1 MTAEAKLTD
10 ILAALDI
17 AAIERREDGSFRLIS
32 SATAWL
38 TSIFPHKA
46 GEAINL
52 RSSFFLDH
60 FLQEAESF
68 WQSGGS
74 ERLRSGPWNE
84 TRDLQLEASALLI
97 AGRKILLIEP
107 FRLDYG
113 EAQPL
118 AQKAREK
125 SLDYERLARAEES
138 LRRSEARNQ
147 AILDAIPDLMLQV
160 DGRGAILEYRPKKTL
175 DLAPAL
181 KLASRVQDVLPAEI
195 ADPLYESARQAI
207 SDRATRVFEVSM
219 NIEGRSKDYE
229 VRVAASGADTALA
242 IVRDITRRKQL
253 ERELIDTREA
263 ALAASRAKSDFLAR
277 MSHEIRTPL
286 NGVIG
291 MIRLLVDAQL
301 TAEQQRLALT
311 AQSSAAALLD
321 IINDLLDLS
330 KIEAG
335 KTRIESQDFNLR
347 DTVEEAV
354 EMLAERAHAKG
365 LELVS
370 FFDTN
375 APALVRGDAGRIRQ
389 IIVNLA
395 GNAIKFTRTGEV
407 AVKVARASESERRAV
422 IRFEISD
429 TGIGISAEAMPCL
442 FHPFSQADPTIARRF
457 GGTGLG
463 LAISKQ
469 LVDLMGGEIGA
480 RSQEG
485 KGSSFWFTLPLEKQL
500 CEIRKPDLPL
510 RAIIIDRN
518 ATSRKALQH
527 YLLSLGARSDHFA
540 GGAKALEIMRR
551 RAADRDPYDAAFIN
565 TRTRGMDGAALAD
578 AIKSDPALASTRVVM
593 MKPFGNRSDASANI
607 DAQMT
612 KPVRLARLVEC
623 IRAMTN
629 GETSLPQ
636 GEARPEIIPAALARP
651 SSTRDENRGKIRVLL
666 AEDNPVNQE
675 VALLHLQR
683 LGYGVETVSD
693 GREAIRAFEKAE
705 YDIVLMDCQMPDIDG
720 YEATREIRLREGQ
733 SRRVAIIAMTANALE
748 GEREKCL
755 AAGMDDYLTKPL
767 DQEEMA
773 AALRRWAAPK
783 SMSSSKNIS
792 DDHSDSL
799 QSDLHEGLR
808 KLAGGSGSEAIIR
821 LIDLFI
827 KDTGERLADMRA
839 AKDEKTLGQTAH
851 ALKGS
856 CGYLGATRMKSICE
870 AIEDISRAGAM
881 DRASVLIDLLEE
893 EFARVCEALEGEKEE
908 ARRE

>member
-1 MTAEAKLTD
+1 MTDEAKNAD

-17 AAIERREDGSFRLIS
+17 AAMEREEDGSFRLIS
-32 SATAWL
+32 SAPAWL
-38 TSIFPHKA
+38 ARIFPRAA

-60 FLQEAESF
+60 FLEEAESF
-68 WQSGGS
+68 WRNGGDG
-74 ERLRSGPWNE
+74 RLRSGPWNE
-84 TRDLQLEASALLI
+84 ADDIQLEASALFV

-107 FRLDYG
+107 FRLDYR

-125 SLDYERLARAEES
+125 SLDYERLARAEEA

-160 DGRGAILEYRPKKTL
+160 DGRGTVLEYRPKKTL
-175 DLAPAL
+175 DFAPAL
-181 KLASRVQDVLPAEI
+181 KPASRVQDALPPEM
-195 ADPLYESARQAI
+195 ADRLYESARGSI
-207 SDRATRVFEVSM
+207 SDGATRIFEVSLSV
-219 NIEGRSKDYE
+219 EGQSRDYE
-229 VRVAASGADTALA
+229 VRVAASGAATALA

-263 ALAASRAKSDFLAR
+263 ALAASRAKSDFLAK

-301 TAEQQRLALT
+301 TAEQQRLART

-335 KTRIESQDFNLR
+335 KTRIETSDFNLR

-354 EMLAERAHAKG
+354 EILAERAHAKG
-365 LELVS
+365 LELISLVH
-370 FFDTN
+370 TN
-375 APALVRGDAGRIRQ
+375 TPALVRGDAGRIRQ
-389 IIVNLA
+389 ILVNLA
-395 GNAIKFTRTGEV
+395 GNAIKFTRKGEV
-407 AVKVARASESERRAV
+407 EVRVTRASERERRAI
-422 IRFEISD
+422 IRFEIAD
-429 TGIGISAEAMPCL
+429 TGIGISAEALPFL
-442 FHPFSQADPTIARRF
+442 FQPFSQADQSISLRF

-469 LVDLMGGEIGA
+469 LVDLMGGEIGV
-480 RSQEG
+480 RSEEG
-485 KGSSFWFTLPLEKQL
+485 KGSTFWFTLPIEKQSVEQE
-500 CEIRKPDLPL
+500 EIDLPRV
-510 RAIIIDRN
+510 RAIIVDQN
-518 ATSRKALQH
+518 ATSRKALHH
-527 YLLSLGARSDHFA
+527 YLLSLRARCDHFA
-540 GGAKALEIMRR
+540 SGAGALATMRR
-551 RAADRDPYDAAFIN
+551 EAADGDSYNVAFIN
-565 TRTRGMDGAALAD
+565 TRTHRMDGAAMAD
-578 AIKSDPALASTRVVM
+578 AIKSDSALTSTLVVM
-593 MKPFGNRSDASANI
+593 MKPLGSRDFQAANI
-607 DAQMT
+607 DAQIT

-623 IRAMTN
+623 LRAVLN
-629 GETSLPQ
+629 GETSPPQ
-636 GEARPEIIPAALARP
+636 DEVRPESLPATIARP
-651 SSTRDENRGKIRVLL
+651 SSTMDENRGKIRVLL

-675 VALLHLQR
+675 VALLQLQR
-683 LGYGVETVSD
+683 LGYRVETVND
-693 GREAIRAFEKAE
+693 GREAIRAFEKAP

-720 YEATREIRLREGQ
+720 YEATRGIRLREGK

-767 DQEEMA
+767 NQEEMA

-783 SMSSSKNIS
+783 KMTSSINSS

-808 KLAGGSGSEAIIR
+808 KLAGGSGREAIVR

-908 ARRE
+908 AV